1 MSTKNSVSAKHK
13 QTRRKHKRHIQLTKA
28 KELII
33 SRTVPQQILKVL
45 LLQAKIEE
53 RNAIPYEEME
63 STSKANYSDK

>member
-1 MSTKNSVSAKHK
+1 MSTKNSVSEKHK
-13 QTRRKHKRHIQLTKA
+13 QRRRKHKRRIQLTKA
-28 KELII
+28 KEII

-45 LLQAKIEE
+45 LLQDKIEE